1 LAAADEGRSG
11 FTVSKMAD
19 STHTPLVRSRWRL
32 LLAIIACCLAAHAWG
47 AAPAHADGDPA
58 SDVLA
63 TQPLFLPQDAA
74 IPAAQQ
80 EQLQALL
87 QAASRAG
94 FQVRVALIASP
105 ADLGS
110 ITELWRQPVDYAKF
124 LGQELSLTY
133 RGLLLV
139 VMPNGFGLYH
149 QGGPVGADRAAIAG
163 IAIHPAGVGLAA
175 TSIAA
180 IRGLAASAGH
190 PLAVPRVGAQS
201 SGGGADPTPWI
212 VFGAGLVL
220 VALSWAASL
229 RARPLR
235 QPRSA

>member
-1 LAAADEGRSG
+1 
-11 FTVSKMAD
+11 MAD
-19 STHTPLVRSRWRL
+19 PTRTPLLRSRWRL
-32 LLAIIACCLAAHAWG
+32 LLVIIACCFGLVAGSAR
-47 AAPAHADGDPA
+47 ADGDPA

-74 IPAAQQ
+74 IPAPQQAQL
-80 EQLQALL
+80 EALV

-94 FQVRVALIASP
+94 FQIHVALIGSA

-139 VMPNGFGLYH
+139 VMPDGFGLYD
-149 QGGPVGADRAAIAG
+149 QGKPVGGDQAAIAG
-163 IAIHPAGVGLAA
+163 IAIHPTGSGLA
-175 TSIAA
+175 TTTVAA
-180 IRGLAASAGH
+180 IRRLGSAAGH
-190 PLAVPRVGAQS
+190 PLELPPVGAAS
-201 SGGGADPTPWI
+201 AVGGTDPTPWI

-220 VALSWAASL
+220 IALAWGASL
-229 RARPLR
+229 RARPPG

>member
-1 LAAADEGRSG
+1 
-11 FTVSKMAD
+11 MAD
-19 STHTPLVRSRWRL
+19 STRTPLVRSRWRL
-32 LLAIIACCLAAHAWG
+32 LLAIIACCLAASAC
-47 AAPAHADGDPA
+47 AAAAARADGDPA

-63 TQPLFLPQDAA
+63 TGPLFLPQDAA

-80 EQLQALL
+80 EQLLALL

-94 FQVRVALIASP
+94 FQSRVALIASP

-139 VMPNGFGLYH
+139 VMPDGFGLYD
-149 QGGPVGADRAAIAG
+149 QGGSISADQAAIAR
-163 IAIHPAGVGLAA
+163 IAIHPAGPGLAA
-175 TSIAA
+175 TSVGAVRA
-180 IRGLAASAGH
+180 LAASAGH
-190 PLAVPRVGAQS
+190 PLGLPRLAAPS
-201 SGGGADPTPWI
+201 SGGATDPTPWI

-220 VALSWAASL
+220 VALAWTASL

-235 QPRSA
+235 SA

>member
-1 LAAADEGRSG
+1 
-11 FTVSKMAD
+11 MAD

-32 LLAIIACCLAAHAWG
+32 LLAIIACCLAANAWSAE
-47 AAPAHADGDPA
+47 AARADGDPA

-63 TQPLFLPQDAA
+63 TGPLFLAQDAA
-74 IPAAQQ
+74 IPTGQQ

-94 FQVRVALIASP
+94 FRIHVALVASR

-110 ITELWRQPVDYAKF
+110 ITELWRQPVDYARF

-139 VMPNGFGLYH
+139 VMPNGFGLYD
-149 QGGPVGADRAAIAG
+149 QGRSVSADAAALAG
-163 IAIHPAGVGLAA
+163 IAIHPAGIGLAA
-175 TSIAA
+175 TSVAA

-190 PLAVPRVGAQS
+190 PLEVPRVGAQN

-220 VALSWAASL
+220 VALAWAASL